1 MRVIVIGTGAAGA
14 SATAELARRGHQ
26 VTALERF
33 SRGHVNGSSHGTTRV
48 FRVSYRNRPYTEWAG
63 AAIALWRE
71 LEERSGEHLLEQNG
85 QIDHG
90 FDGALAEITANYE
103 AGGWS
108 YERLSADAAMDRWP
122 GMRFESDVLF
132 SPDGG
137 RVFADRTIEALL
149 RLAEADGADLH
160 FNEPAVA
167 IARDGDGVIVE
178 TADGRYAADIVV
190 VAAGAWVTELRGWA
204 DFAVALPPLA
214 VTEQFPVHFP
224 IRPSY
229 AFPSWINHNDAEAS
243 DYHFHYGAYG
253 LETPGEGL
261 KVGVDQLENFL
272 DLTTRTL
279 EVPAEAF
286 AVAAEYAER
295 WLPGVDTSTG
305 SAVSCLFTMT
315 EDSDFVLDRRGP
327 IVVASPCSGHGFK
340 FTPILGRILADLAE
354 AKDHGVEQ
362 WRLPA

>member
-1 MRVIVIGTGAAGA
+1 MRAIVIGTGAAGA

-26 VTALERF
+26 VTAFERF
-33 SRGHVNGSSHGTTRV
+33 SRGHVNGSSHGVTRV
-48 FRVSYRNRPYTEWAG
+48 FRVSYRNKPYTEWAG
-63 AAIALWRE
+63 AAIELWRE
-71 LEERSGEHLLEQNG
+71 LEERSGELLLEQTG

-90 FDGALAEITANYE
+90 YAGALAEITANYE

-108 YERLSADAAMDRWP
+108 YERMGAEAAMERWP
-122 GMRFESDVLF
+122 GMRFETDVLF

-137 RVFADRTIEALL
+137 RVFADRTVAALL
-149 RLAEADGADLH
+149 RLAEADGAELH
-160 FNEPAVA
+160 FDEPVLA
-167 IARDGDGVIVE
+167 IARDGNGVVVA
-178 TADGRYAADIVV
+178 TNQGHYAADMVV
-190 VAAGAWVTELRGWA
+190 VAAGSWVSQLQGWSE
-204 DFAVALPPLA
+204 FGITLPSFA

-224 IRPSY
+224 IRGDNT
-229 AFPSWINHNDAEAS
+229 FPSWINHTDGEAS

-261 KVGVDQLENFL
+261 KVGVDALDNFL
-272 DLTTRTL
+272 DLDARTL
-279 EVPAEAF
+279 EVPAEAI

-295 WLPGVDTSTG
+295 WLPGVDASAGTG
-305 SAVSCLFTMT
+305 VSCLFTMT

-327 IVVASPCSGHGFK
+327 IIVASPCSGHGFK

-354 AKDHGVEQ
+354 GADHGVEQ